1 MAQSKVVLINIGN
14 RGCIWSC
21 GCPDWIVGG
30 NLMFKNC
37 VFRPS
42 VDTVEW
48 LKKAGIRAVKTMA
61 QTAVAVIGTGAVIS
75 AVDWQMVV
83 SSAVVAGIVS
93 ILTSVAGIPEVEG
106 E

>member
-1 MAQSKVVLINIGN
+1 
-14 RGCIWSC
+14 
-21 GCPDWIVGG
+21 
-30 NLMFKNC
+30 MFKNC
-37 VFRPS
+37 VFKS
-42 VDTVEW
+42 NVNTVEW

-75 AVDWQMVV
+75 AVDWQMVL
-83 SSAVVAGIVS
+83 SSAVVAGVVS